1 MAFNQRPWAYHEIN
15 RLIEMHANGVDN
27 VGMAHVLDRT
37 AGSVGSAIHRYV
49 RRRPAR
55 KSVTWNS
62 ANLARLAEFYVDD
75 RLTPTE
81 IAMTMGCTAREVRSL
96 IRSHGIV
103 RDQPAKESKTRPCM
117 VCRRPF
123 WSAGFGQRICRSC
136 KRSEA
141 FTCAMI

>member
-62 ANLARLAEFYVDD
+62 ANLARQAEFYVDD

-81 IAMTMGCTAREVRSL
+81 IAMTMGCTAREVRTPV
-96 IRSHGIV
+96 HGLPPPV
-103 RDQPAKESKTRPCM
+103 LVGRLRPAHLPQLQ
-117 VCRRPF
+117 
-123 WSAGFGQRICRSC
+123 AQ
-136 KRSEA
+136 
-141 FTCAMI
+141 